1 MPKVISISQET
12 VTLGLESGS
21 LREVR
26 MVDLN
31 FQPQVGDEVELYETE
46 NRIVVIKKEP
56 TRQQIPEGG
65 IHINV
70 SNENQAAG
78 VIATQVITGKVV
90 NKVVYCIL
98 ALFLG
103 GIGVHKFYAGRIG
116 AGICYLLFCWTCI
129 PAFIALI
136 EFIVAL
142 CKKSDSYG
150 NIVV

>member
-70 SNENQAAG
+70 SNENQTAG
-78 VIATQVITGKVV
+78 VVATQVITGKVV
-90 NKVVYCIL
+90 NKVIYCIL

>member
-12 VTLGLESGS
+12 VTLGLENGS

-46 NRIVVIKKEP
+46 SRIVVIKKEP
-56 TRQQIPEGG
+56 PRQQIPEGG

-70 SNENQAAG
+70 SNENQTTG
-78 VIATQVITGKVV
+78 VVATQVISGKVV

-103 GIGVHKFYAGRIG
+103 GLGVHKFYAGRIG

-142 CKKSDSYG
+142 CKKSDSFG

>member
-78 VIATQVITGKVV
+78 VVATQVITGKVV
-90 NKVVYCIL
+90 NKVIYCIL